1 MLININTAPPIHL
14 EWDMDDHRVGIV
26 NQSQPTLKARYEVA
40 IHNRIERTAK
50 EYYKLAGFDL
60 EVDHILNTGCLLF
73 QPKYHTEFMKNVYDM
88 YETTQLTH
96 HRGFHFEQACIGY
109 ELYTNNMVTFLDH
122 KWNALWGNQRTYYYN
137 ILNQPI
143 SIDEFLSN
151 NYFVHLVGNT
161 DHHHVSR
168 LNEMMQL

>member
-1 MLININTAPPIHL
+1 VVINVKTAPPIHL
-14 EWDMDDHRVGIV
+14 EIESEEHRVGVV
-26 NQSQPTLKARYEVA
+26 NQSQPTLEARYK
-40 IHNRIERTAK
+40 ISIYNKTERTAK

-73 QPKYHTEFMKNVYDM
+73 QPKYHSDFMKKLYDK

-122 KWNALWGNQRTYYYN
+122 KWNALWYNNKTYYN
-137 ILNQPI
+137 IINHPI
-143 SIDEFLSN
+143 TLEEFFSK
-151 NYFVHLVGNT
+151 NYFLHLAGNT
-161 DHHHVSR
+161 DHHLVSR
-168 LNEMMQL
+168 LNEIMQL